1 MSMGIRLMAGRKESN
16 PVKRRIWGCVA
27 GCMLAVTGCAGAEP
41 DDDNLIIMEQESQKP
56 QYTLGEASM
65 GDVVLTEHI
74 PCTYL
79 QTAEEDISFSVSGRR
94 IAKVH
99 VRVGDNVVK
108 GQLLAELTDNDTEGR
123 IEELEYN
130 IQRNRVLMEYV
141 DVKENQDISAK
152 WLQFLYR
159 SGLSDDEEEA
169 MKDSIAQLQQDNIFL
184 RQDYQD
190 AIDLDSMELEKLRSE
205 NAAGQLYAG
214 MDGTVSW
221 VRQNLEG
228 STCAR
233 NESIMKIIDGSEG
246 LFVVE
251 EAEWADLFQKGVP
264 VDMQIKWGAS
274 AGQYQL
280 IPYKMEEWGE
290 RLTFTLDEQYEGTMI
305 EVGADG
311 TIDVVLD
318 SRENVLMAPLRAV
331 HMAEERFYVYV
342 VGESGM
348 REVRWIETGL
358 HGDTSVE
365 IREGLILGEKVI
377 LK

>member
-1 MSMGIRLMAGRKESN
+1 MGIRRMAGRKESN
-16 PVKRRIWGCVA
+16 LVKRRIWGCVT
-27 GCMLAVTGCAGAEP
+27 GCLLAVTGCAGTEP

-56 QYTLGEASM
+56 QYTLGETAM

-74 PCTYL
+74 SCTYL
-79 QTAEEDISFSVSGRR
+79 QTAEEDISFSVSGRQ
-94 IAKVH
+94 IAKIH
-99 VRVGDNVVK
+99 VRVGDSVVK
-108 GQLLAELTDNDTEGR
+108 GQLLAELTDNNTEGR

-130 IQRNRVLMEYV
+130 IERNRLLMEYV

-159 SGLSDDEEEA
+159 SGLSDEEEEA
-169 MKDSIAQLQQDNIFL
+169 LKDSVSRLQQDNVFL

-221 VRQNLEG
+221 IMQNAEG
-228 STCAR
+228 STCVR
-233 NESIMKIIDGSEG
+233 NEKIMKIIDGSDG
-246 LFVVE
+246 LFVVKDVR
-251 EAEWADLFQKGVP
+251 WADKFQEGVP
-264 VDMQIKWGAS
+264 VDMKIPWGS
-274 AGQYQL
+274 NAGQYQL
-280 IPYKMEEWGE
+280 IPYKMEEWDE
-290 RLTFTLDEQYEGTMI
+290 RLTFTLEEQYEGTMI
-305 EVGADG
+305 EVGTDG
-311 TIDVVLD
+311 TIDMVLD
-318 SRENVLMAPLRAV
+318 SRENVITVPLRAV

-365 IREGLILGEKVI
+365 IREGLTLGEKVI